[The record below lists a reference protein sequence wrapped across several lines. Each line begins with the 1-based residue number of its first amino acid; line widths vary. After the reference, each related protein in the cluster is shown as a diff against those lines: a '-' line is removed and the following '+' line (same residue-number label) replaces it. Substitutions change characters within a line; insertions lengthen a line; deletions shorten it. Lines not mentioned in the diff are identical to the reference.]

1 MKHFSRYEQY
11 MAIILYNYFIFKRIN
26 AYFRHAKEIIEFE
39 NNFKNKLAKWM
50 RVYPK
55 IRMKMQTTY
64 R

>member
-1 MKHFSRYEQY
+1 
-11 MAIILYNYFIFKRIN
+11 MAIILYNYFIFKRNN
-26 AYFRHAKEIIEFE
+26 AYFRHVKEIIEYE
-39 NNFKNKLAKWM
+39 NNFKIKLAKWM